1 MCLYMHGRTED
12 KKCDLFK
19 LETIENL
26 PSQRKLRTIEF
37 PWMGEHIY
45 EFILLRRLTETSAA
59 RRSFTVFT
67 NLIQK
72 NHDPSLIHLNTVN
85 I

>member
-1 MCLYMHGRTED
+1 MHGRTKD

-45 EFILLRRLTETSAA
+45 EFILLRRLTRNICSA
-59 RRSFTVFT
+59 SQFHG
-67 NLIQK
+67 IYQ
-72 NHDPSLIHLNTVN
+72 LNTEKS
-85 I
+85 